1 MKNKLS
7 LYIVATAFA
16 LMGHNAYAQSSI
28 NLSTF
33 GSSMEGDVWT
43 WTAATSTISGNDTG
57 GALLF
62 TAASPSFDPGLN
74 FTTLNNY
81 GGNPANLRLLLTGF
95 VTTSPGGAFTISL
108 EDNLGNVSA
117 TPFTWGSFGV
127 SSSTVTNAV
136 SVVTPFNWN
145 NVVGLTLDAG
155 GTGNAVNATFTS
167 LSVTAVP
174 EPSTYALLAMS
185 GLALGGY
192 AMRRRRRA

>member
-1 MKNKLS
+1 MNNKLI
-7 LYIVATAFA
+7 LCAALIALATV
-16 LMGHNAYAQSSI
+16 GQEVSAQSSI
-28 NLSTF
+28 SLSTF
-33 GSSMEGDVWT
+33 GSSMEGDGWT
-43 WTAATSTISGNDTG
+43 WTSATSTISGTDTG

-62 TAASPSFDPGLN
+62 TTASPSFDPGLN
-74 FTTLNNY
+74 FTTLDNY
-81 GGNPANLRLLLTGF
+81 GGNPSNLRLLLTGL

-108 EDNLGNVSA
+108 EDNLGNISA
-117 TPFTWGSFGV
+117 TPFTWSSFGLT
-127 SSSTVTNAV
+127 SSIVTNPV
-136 SVVTPFNWN
+136 TVVTPFNWN

-174 EPSTYALLAMS
+174 EPSTYALLALS